1 MKKYF
6 GVLMIIYVFAFVSC
20 SKGKNDEVTDAV
32 TSSNREEIVTQFPSE
47 SPGSDDVDTHI
58 IIDVSDSDDIDV
70 KLTQKDDYYVLRIKN
85 NLDKEIGYGNSFYVE
100 KQQDTG
106 WNLADTV
113 KQDGYEETFTD
124 EGYIL
129 KPGEVVE
136 LEINMAFLYDVSQIG
151 KYRLIKKFS
160 GNIGE
165 TERMIYTKYIEFEV
179 VTDK

>member
-1 MKKYF
+1 M
-6 GVLMIIYVFAFVSC
+6 
-20 SKGKNDEVTDAV
+20 
-32 TSSNREEIVTQFPSE
+32 
-47 SPGSDDVDTHI
+47 
-58 IIDVSDSDDIDV
+58 
-70 KLTQKDDYYVLRIKN
+70 
-85 NLDKEIGYGNSFYVE
+85 
-100 KQQDTG
+100 
-106 WNLADTV
+106 ADTV